1 MGKSGCL
8 VSCIA
13 SAVTMLKEEKTPHT
27 LNEEF
32 TVHNVFDAEGN
43 ILWDAL
49 RSTGEYEVDVYKEA
63 TEELLVKC
71 LKDGRYPI
79 VRVRMYSLG
88 HFHYVLIVK
97 AENGEFY
104 CMDPLEDEL
113 TKLSKY
119 GNRIYAVRC
128 VSPAVTV
135 SETAETEAEI
145 LTEEDR
151 IDTDDFH
158 ESTEAFLT
166 DLDIHP
172 LYAAFLRN
180 EISVPNPF
188 VTGDELSFF
197 DDRKYSQEEHTFEN
211 AAKSFSLVDVN
222 HDDVSELVFKIYDY
236 PDALMYILG
245 VQGDK
250 LICYDVHETHTS
262 HMAFGIYDN
271 GIVSWGQ
278 NYDGDEDIYYSFD
291 SEGKPYE
298 LIHFVRE
305 ETASDS
311 DLSYD
316 YYYLDGD
323 ETAKCILQSNE
334 EYENLISTY
343 KGEEPEW
350 FFCHS
355 FADIPEE

>member
-1 MGKSGCL
+1 MIVLTKEKIMLAGFILNGIL
-8 VSCIA
+8 TLTSCGLQEREI
-13 SAVTMLKEEKTPHT
+13 VPVLTEIED
-27 LNEEF
+27 
-32 TVHNVFDAEGN
+32 TVEN
-43 ILWDAL
+43 
-49 RSTGEYEVDVYKEA
+49 
-63 TEELLVKC
+63 TEETE
-71 LKDGRYPI
+71 
-79 VRVRMYSLG
+79 
-88 HFHYVLIVK
+88 
-97 AENGEFY
+97 A
-104 CMDPLEDEL
+104 EDE
-113 TKLSKY
+113 
-119 GNRIYAVRC
+119 A
-128 VSPAVTV
+128 AV
-135 SETAETEAEI
+135 SESAEVILETTETEAEI
-145 LTEEDR
+145 WAEEDR
-151 IDTDDFH
+151 IDTDDVH
-158 ESTEAFLT
+158 DSAEAILA

-222 HDDVSELVFKIYDY
+222 NDGVSELVFKIYDY
-236 PDALMYILG
+236 PDVLMYILG

-250 LICYDVHETHTS
+250 LICYDACETHTS

-271 GIVSWGQ
+271 GIVTWGQ

-291 SEGKPYE
+291 REGKPYE

-305 ETASDS
+305 DTDSDS

-323 ETAKCILQSNE
+323 EANKCILQSNE
-334 EYENLISTY
+334 EYENLISAY
-343 KGEEPEW
+343 EGEEPEW
-350 FFCHS
+350 FSCNS

>member
-1 MGKSGCL
+1 MYVSEQYEKKEIGK
-8 VSCIA
+8 
-13 SAVTMLKEEKTPHT
+13 
-27 LNEEF
+27 
-32 TVHNVFDAEGN
+32 
-43 ILWDAL
+43 
-49 RSTGEYEVDVYKEA
+49 
-63 TEELLVKC
+63 
-71 LKDGRYPI
+71 
-79 VRVRMYSLG
+79 
-88 HFHYVLIVK
+88 LIVSVK
-97 AENGEFY
+97 EKIILAGFALSGILKLTSCGSQERETVSNLPDIENTVEYTGKIEV
-104 CMDPLEDEL
+104 EDE
-113 TKLSKY
+113 
-119 GNRIYAVRC
+119 A
-128 VSPAVTV
+128 AE

-145 LTEEDR
+145 SAEEDR
-151 IDTDDFH
+151 IDMDDIND
-158 ESTEAFLT
+158 SAEAFLT

-236 PDALMYILG
+236 PDVLMYILG

-262 HMAFGIYDN
+262 HMAFWIYDN
-271 GIVSWGQ
+271 GIVTWGQ
-278 NYDGDEDIYYSFD
+278 NYDGEEDIYYSFD

-305 ETASDS
+305 DTASDT

-323 ETAKCILQSNE
+323 ETTKCILQSNE
-334 EYENLISTY
+334 EYENLISAY
-343 KGEEPEW
+343 EGEEPEW
-350 FFCHS
+350 FFCQF
-355 FADIPEE
+355 FADIPKE